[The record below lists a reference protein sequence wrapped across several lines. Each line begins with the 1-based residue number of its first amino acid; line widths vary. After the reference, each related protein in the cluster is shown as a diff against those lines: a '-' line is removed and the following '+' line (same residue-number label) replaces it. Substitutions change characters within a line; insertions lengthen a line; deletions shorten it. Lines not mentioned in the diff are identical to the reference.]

1 MRNLI
6 KQLTEEEG
14 VVLHAY
20 EDHLG
25 YLTIGIGRL
34 IDARR
39 GGGIS
44 LEEAE
49 YLLAND
55 IKEKTAEVVRAL
67 PFFES
72 LNDARKAVLVG
83 MAFQMGTDGLLGFKN
98 TLQLVRLGEYKAAG
112 RGMLRS
118 LWARQ
123 TPARAKRMAKQMET
137 GEWVF
142 K

>member
-1 MRNLI
+1 MSNLI

-14 VVLHAY
+14 VILHAY

-34 IDARR
+34 IDERR
-39 GGGIS
+39 GGGLSID
-44 LEEAE
+44 EAN
-49 YLLAND
+49 YLLTND
-55 IKEKTAEVVRAL
+55 IIEKTDEVENAI
-67 PFFES
+67 PFFNT
-72 LNDARKAVLVG
+72 LNDPRKAVLIG
-83 MAFQMGTDGLLGFKN
+83 MAFQMGTAGLLKFTN
-98 TLQLVRLGEYKAAG
+98 TLKLIQLGKYKEAG

-123 TPARAKRMAKQMET
+123 TPERAKRMAKQMET